1 MSDDPKTRPIVTLQP
16 GRHKRADSGHPWV
29 YSNEIVMDAAAKA
42 LPPGTLVTLRKAG
55 GEALGVATFNAH
67 TLVSA
72 RLLDRDAKRRIDRDF
87 FIARLESAL
96 ALRRRLY
103 AEPHYRLVHAEAD
116 GLPGIAADRYGDVL
130 VAQINTAGMARLEE
144 EWVAACDAVLA
155 PRAIVLRNDSPA
167 RALEGLEPELRIAK
181 GEIDG
186 PIELLENGARFL
198 ADPREGQKTGWF
210 FDQRDNRRFVAGLS
224 AGARVLDLY
233 CYAGGFAVAAALA
246 GADAVLALDRS
257 EPALALAAAAAALNG
272 VGQRCRFQRADAF
285 GELSRLVAAGER
297 FGVVIADPPAFVKSK
312 KDLGPGLRGYR
323 KLARLAAALV
333 EPGGVLFIASCSHN
347 VEPADFAEAVRRGLE
362 DAERSGR
369 ILRSAGAAP
378 DHPVH
383 PWLPESAYLKA
394 QALVL
399 D

>member
-116 GLPGIAADRYGDVL
+116 GLPGIAADRFGDVL

>member
-1 MSDDPKTRPIVTLQP
+1 MSDDPKTRPTVALQP
-16 GRHKRADSGHPWV
+16 GRHKRVEAGHPWV

-72 RLLDRDAKRRIDRDF
+72 RILDRDAKQHIDRAF
-87 FIARLESAL
+87 FAARLESAL

-116 GLPGIAADRYGDVL
+116 GLPGIAADRFGDVL
-130 VAQINTAGMARLEE
+130 VAQLNTAGMARLEE
-144 EWVAACDAVLA
+144 EFVAACDAVLA

-186 PIELLENGARFL
+186 PIELSENGARFL

-224 AGARVLDLY
+224 TGARVLDLY

-257 EPALALAAAAAALNG
+257 EPALALAAAAAELNG

-285 GELSRLVAAGER
+285 GELARMVAAGER
-297 FGVVIADPPAFVKSK
+297 FDVVIADPPPFARSK
-312 KDLGPGLRGYR
+312 KDAPAALRGYR
-323 KLARLAAALV
+323 KLARLAAQLTA
-333 EPGGVLFIASCSHN
+333 PGGFL
-347 VEPADFAEAVRRGLE
+347 
-362 DAERSGR
+362 
-369 ILRSAGAAP
+369 
-378 DHPVH
+378 
-383 PWLPESAYLKA
+383 
-394 QALVL
+394 
-399 D
+399 